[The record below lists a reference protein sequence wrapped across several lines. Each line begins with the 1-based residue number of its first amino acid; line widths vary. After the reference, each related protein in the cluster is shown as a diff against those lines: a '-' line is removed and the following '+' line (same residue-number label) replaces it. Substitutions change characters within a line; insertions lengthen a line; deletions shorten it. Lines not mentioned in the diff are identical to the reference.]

1 MPVEPTPDHRFLIGA
16 PTGRDA
22 KLACKVLARA
32 GIDAMECGGI
42 DELCAEATAGCA
54 GLLLAEEVLT
64 PTHMLRFGALVAAQ
78 EPWSDLPVLLFTGK
92 GEDVP
97 AIAAT
102 SAVLKELGNVTL
114 LERPLRPLTLVSAV
128 HAALRARRRQ
138 YEARRMMAAQA
149 EGLRQR
155 DEFLAMLGHEL
166 RNPLSVILYGV
177 DVLERGGQEFATK
190 YQGTIRRQARH
201 LARLVDDLL
210 DVSRVTSGKIALKR
224 APISLGATLR
234 RCVDAIDPRAREQ
247 RQQLEFHEPH
257 EDIMF
262 DGDEV
267 RLDQVFANLIG
278 NAVKYTPAGG
288 HIGVRLSR
296 LGGHAVVSVR
306 DNGAGIAAD
315 ILPYVFDL
323 FSQAKV
329 TLDRSQGGL
338 GIGLTL
344 ARTLV
349 KLHGGSVEAY
359 SAGLGHGS
367 EFIVRL
373 PLAPIT
379 ESSGAPTAS

>member
-1 MPVEPTPDHRFLIGA
+1 MTPELTPDHRFLVGA

-22 KLACKVLARA
+22 KLACMVLMRA
-32 GIDAMECGGI
+32 GIDAMACGGI
-42 DELCAEATAGCA
+42 DELCREATAGCA
-54 GLLLAEEVLT
+54 GLLLAEEVVT
-64 PTHMLRFGALVAAQ
+64 PTNVQRLAELVAAQ

-92 GEDVP
+92 GTDVP
-97 AIAAT
+97 SIVAT
-102 SAVLKELGNVTL
+102 SAVLKQLGNVTL
-114 LERPLRPLTLVSAV
+114 LERPLQPLTVVSAV
-128 HAALRARRRQ
+128 QAALRARRRQ
-138 YEARRMMAAQA
+138 YEARRMMAVQA

-177 DVLERGGQEFATK
+177 DVLERGGQELATK

-224 APISLGATLR
+224 APISLGAMLR
-234 RCVDAIDPRAREQ
+234 RCVDAIEPRAREQ
-247 RQQLEFHEPH
+247 QQQLEFSDPG
-257 EDIMF
+257 EDIIL

-288 HIGVRLSR
+288 HIAVRLSHID
-296 LGGHAVVSVR
+296 GQAVVSVR
-306 DNGAGIAAD
+306 DDGAGIAAD

-349 KLHGGSVEAY
+349 VLHGGSVEAH

-373 PLAPIT
+373 PLAPI
-379 ESSGAPTAS
+379 APIA